1 MAIEQ
6 LISYIA
12 LGAPATRRPAS
23 GKLPFLRP
31 EIGFTPNWYHKSLG
45 INFGEEY
52 HTNPAYRKEAIL
64 KMREEVD
71 HRFPGNRIGKM
82 DDQEGTLDLLTGL
95 YGACTIAAMFGV
107 PIRYAYDNWPASE
120 HDHLSDEQMIQLQ
133 TIDPSN
139 NPFFQSIMDQ
149 VDWIATHEGK
159 AIGFMNWQ
167 GVLNNAQRLR
177 GPQLFMD
184 MLIDPEMTRNL
195 LECVCRTMIE
205 AAKLL
210 QKRQYENGVNY
221 TFFTVSNCLVNMLS
235 ADLYEE
241 FILPFDKRI
250 ASSFESIGIHNC
262 AWNANPYLDHYAS
275 IPKVGYI
282 DMGMDSDLNKAR
294 GLFPEARRAIMY
306 TPMDVANKM
315 ISEIKSDLEYI
326 ALNYGPCDIVA
337 ADIEDGTPD
346 EKVADF
352 IQLCRDISERTE
364 IQLK

>member
-1 MAIEQ
+1 MTTNQ

-12 LGAPATRRPAS
+12 LGAPATRRLAW

-45 INFGEEY
+45 IDFGKEY

-95 YGACTIAAMFGV
+95 YGACSIASMFSV
-107 PIRYAYDNWPASE
+107 PIRYTKDNWPVSE
-120 HDHLSDEQMIQLQ
+120 HFHLTDIEMMQLQ
-133 TIDPSN
+133 SVDPSN
-139 NPFFQSIMDQ
+139 NLFFQSMMDQ
-149 VDWIATHEGK
+149 VDWIASQEGK
-159 AIGFMNWQ
+159 VVGFMNWQ

-184 MLIDPEMTRNL
+184 MLLDPRMTRNL
-195 LECVCRTMIE
+195 LECVCTTMIDS
-205 AAKLL
+205 AKLL

-262 AWNANPYLDHYAS
+262 AWNANPYLDNYAS
-275 IPKVGYI
+275 IQKVSYI

-294 GLFPEARRAIMY
+294 ELFPETRRAIMY
-306 TPMDVANKM
+306 TPMDVANKS
-315 ISEIKSDLEYI
+315 IPEIQKDLEYI

-337 ADIEDGTPD
+337 ADIEHGTPD
-346 EKVADF
+346 GKVRDL
-352 IQLCRDISERTE
+352 IQSCRDISERTE
-364 IQLK
+364 IS